1 MHEGERITRP
11 GVLFTALTHNFQEW
25 FKANESISTSTDFLY
40 DHDSF
45 MQYSLSQNIPHN
57 EASILWNA
65 ISKRPTVS
73 RKLKYF
79 QQECVVCPSFEEYN
93 VPSKL
98 SISELSRRYVWSH
111 I

>member
-11 GVLFTALTHNFQEW
+11 GVLFTALTNNFQEW

-45 MQYSLSQNIPHN
+45 MQYTLSQNIPHN

-79 QQECVVCPSFEEYN
+79 QQECVVCPSFEEYMFQVN
-93 VPSKL
+93 SASVNSAGGMSGL
-98 SISELSRRYVWSH
+98 T
-111 I
+111 